1 MNQRVFDNQH
11 TPLLTAA
18 EAAKLL
24 GVKRATIYA
33 YASRGWLGRATKGPG
48 SRALYPRSAV
58 ERLKLRARARS
69 GHTAVAAGA
78 LRWGE
83 PVLDTAVSALTA
95 SGPTYRGRSAIE
107 LAERG
112 TTFEACAEWLWAS
125 NHFSPWP
132 AAFKAPGWL
141 RLPPPGPGSTLSR
154 LLALVATVALND
166 DRRFAATPEAELER
180 ARALIRLLAERAGP
194 FADRALKHSGSI
206 AATLGLSLRGSAL
219 SAEEEAAVNI
229 ALVLSA
235 DHELNA
241 STFTARIAAS
251 AGCDLYACV
260 GAALATLSG
269 PRHGGACDRVEA
281 MLSDIET
288 PGRAAAEL
296 RARQARGE
304 PVPGFEPMA
313 YPAGDPRGPPLMAA
327 AFRVVRLRSRL
338 AVIESTL
345 QAAATLTGE
354 SPSVDFGLVAVSRA
368 LGFGAGAA
376 GAMFAVGRMAGWV
389 AHILEQRLT
398 NTTIR
403 PRARYASTEKNEEV
417 VRSTPRAAMSPASK

>member
-1 MNQRVFDNQH
+1 MNQRGFDNQ
-11 TPLLTAA
+11 PSPFLTAA

-24 GVKRATIYA
+24 GVKRATVYA

-48 SRALYPRSAV
+48 ARALYPRSAV

-83 PVLDTAVSALTA
+83 PVLDTAVSAITEA
-95 SGPTYRGRSAIE
+95 GPEYRGSNAVE
-107 LAERG
+107 LAGKG

-125 NHFSPWP
+125 NNFSPWP
-132 AAFKAPGWL
+132 LASKAPGWL
-141 RLPPPGPGSTLSR
+141 RMPPPGPGATLSR
-154 LLALVATVALND
+154 LLTLVATVAQTDEL
-166 DRRFAATPEAELER
+166 RFGATPDAELER
-180 ARALIRLLAERAGP
+180 ARALIRLLAERSGP
-194 FADRALKHSGSI
+194 FADRAHKQYASI
-206 AATLGLSLRGSAL
+206 ASTLGLSLRGSPL
-219 SAEEEAAVNI
+219 STEEEAAVNM

-241 STFTARIAAS
+241 STFAARIAAS

-260 GAALATLSG
+260 CAALATLSG

-288 PGRAAAEL
+288 PERAAAQL
-296 RARQARGE
+296 RARQSRGE

-313 YPAGDPRGPPLMAA
+313 YPAGDPRGPPLVAA
-327 AFRVVRLRSRL
+327 ALRVSRQRSRM
-338 AVIESTL
+338 AVIEATVN
-345 QAAATLTGE
+345 AAAKHTSE
-354 SPSVDFGLVAVSRA
+354 SPSIDFGLVAVARA
-368 LGFGAGAA
+368 LGFGPGSA

-389 AHILEQRLT
+389 AHVLEQRLSG
-398 NTTIR
+398 TTIR
-403 PRARYASTEKNEEV
+403 PRARYAAS
-417 VRSTPRAAMSPASK
+417 VRD